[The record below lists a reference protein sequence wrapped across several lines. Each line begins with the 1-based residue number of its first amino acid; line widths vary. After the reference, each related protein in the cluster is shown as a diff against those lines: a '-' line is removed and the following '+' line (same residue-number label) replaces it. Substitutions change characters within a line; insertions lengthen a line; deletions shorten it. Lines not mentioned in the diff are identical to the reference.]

1 MADDP
6 RHAGLL
12 ASFRQ
17 LLGSALGLLHNR
29 IELLGVELAEE
40 RENLLT
46 LIALSVLAAICL
58 GAGLVFFAA
67 LITYL
72 CWDTYPALTLG
83 VFSLLF
89 LSVGGVAWWRAVRQP
104 RLGSRIF
111 SASLAELQKDHAA
124 LTADEASTSQ
134 L

>member
-1 MADDP
+1 MIDAPP
-6 RHAGLL
+6 RLL

-46 LIALSVLAAICL
+46 LIMLGMLAAICL

-72 CWDTYPALTLG
+72 CRNTYPALMLG
-83 VFSLLF
+83 IFSLLF

-111 SASLAELQKDHAA
+111 SASLAELHKDHAA
-124 LTADEASTSQ
+124 LAAGDGPTPRP
-134 L
+134 

>member
-1 MADDP
+1 MTDAP
-6 RHAGLL
+6 PGLL

-46 LIALSVLAAICL
+46 LITLGMLAVICL

-67 LITYL
+67 LIIYL
-72 CWDTYPALTLG
+72 CWNTYPALALG
-83 VFSLLF
+83 VCSLLF
-89 LSVGGVAWWRAVRQP
+89 LSVGVVAWWRAVRQP

-111 SASLAELQKDHAA
+111 SASLAELHKDRVALAA
-124 LTADEASTSQ
+124 DDGPTPRP
-134 L
+134 